1 MIAKLGQKNEKELGR
16 SEDIMFFTERS
27 RRCKALKASTSTA
40 NYGTKKSR
48 TSMKE
53 RKGEET

>member
-16 SEDIMFFTERS
+16 SEDITFFTERS
-27 RRCKALKASTSTA
+27 SRCKALKASTSIV

-48 TSMKE
+48 T
-53 RKGEET
+53 